1 MKQLYLILI
10 FNFLVS
16 NLLSQEIKPSWSSI
30 NTKNTETTFHSLQ
43 FDTDEILVFMNE
55 ELRKNYLKIDRFDTL
70 NNLIGSIEV
79 SVNAQEIVKTVA
91 LNNEIIVFTN
101 DHILEKRIDQL
112 SVFVFDKTG
121 KQTYT
126 ETLFEQPSN
135 GGYKNNFDIS
145 VAPNGQFFAVVCSE
159 AFNEKLNENIH
170 IKILDRSLK
179 VIQSKVIHTPI
190 LSDKRRVN
198 IPVVNNLGTVYLL
211 KKYKIKLDNIY
222 QLYSI
227 DKSGVETK
235 TDLKLRIKKIADFT
249 YTLDQEGNLVLG
261 GFYSSIGKINFEGVF
276 IAKYKQNLQNDFLKE
291 YMLNENIVSAFKSKK
306 EIEMYGQGLD
316 NFKVVDCFYLKED
329 QIVLI
334 ADHISS
340 YTDPKEGHRDFR
352 KGFVTI
358 SFTSE
363 GGFLFSTPVIT
374 DQQDATDKGRWS
386 SYCKFTSEQN
396 IVFWHNVI
404 GPSVKKIKLTG
415 PNRPYLPAQQVM
427 LNNQGILKTTLL
439 EYTTEMPSGVLV
451 ANAYLNH
458 KSHKYVILESSNK
471 ERYIIGR
478 IVIQE

>member
-1 MKQLYLILI
+1 MKHLNLFLI
-10 FNFLVS
+10 FQFLFFITF
-16 NLLSQEIKPSWSSI
+16 SQEIKQSWSSI
-30 NTKNTETTFHSLQ
+30 NAKKTETTFHSLQ
-43 FDTDEILVFMNE
+43 FDTDEVLVFMNE

-79 SVNAQEIVKTVA
+79 LVNAQEIVKSVA
-91 LNNEIIVFTN
+91 KNNEIIVFTT
-101 DHILEKRIDQL
+101 DHIIEKRIDRL

-121 KQTYT
+121 KQTYS
-126 ETLFEQPSN
+126 ETLFEQASN

-145 VAPNGQFFAVVCSE
+145 VSPNGQFFAVVCSE

-170 IKILDRSLK
+170 IKILDRSLE

-198 IPVVNNLGTVYLL
+198 VPVVNNLGTVYLL

-261 GFYSSIGKINFEGVF
+261 GFYSSLGKINFEGVF
-276 IAKYKQNLQNDFLKE
+276 IAKYKQNLENDFLKE
-291 YMLNENIVSAFKSKK
+291 YILNENIVSAFKSKK

-340 YTDPKEGHRDFR
+340 YTDPKEGLRDFR
-352 KGFVTI
+352 KGIVSI

-363 GGFLFSTPVIT
+363 GGFLFSTPIIT

-404 GPSVKKIKLTG
+404 GPAGKKIKLVG
-415 PNRPYLPAQQVM
+415 SNRPYLPAQQVM
-427 LNNQGILKTTLL
+427 LNNQGVLKTTLL
-439 EYTTEMPSGVLV
+439 EYETEMQSGVLV
-451 ANAYLNH
+451 SNAYLNH
-458 KSHKYVILESSNK
+458 KSYKFVLLENSNK
-471 ERYIIGR
+471 ESYVIGR